1 MQTNKIGM
9 PSWRSEDRGAAP
21 TGASVGIS
29 RRHGRIA
36 TQRIALFVSIVALTA
51 LVALPQ
57 GRAGD
62 FPSQPLRLIIGFP
75 PGSAAD
81 ITARV
86 VGAAMSESLGQ
97 QVVVESRPGAG
108 SSLAAEFVA
117 RAPADGYT
125 LFIGTSSNLT
135 NAAISSNLRFD
146 FAKDFAPVTP
156 LTVLPLILAVP
167 PSLGVSSVGELIA
180 LAKSK
185 PGELTYASVGPGTVP
200 HLSTELFSVRAN
212 VKLVHVPYQGSPP
225 AVTDLL
231 AGRVSMM
238 LGVASTIMPQVEA
251 GRLKALASSSA
262 KRAHIAPN
270 VPTMAEAG
278 LPDFEA
284 GVWFGLMA
292 PAGTPRGV
300 IEKLSGAANGALASE
315 EVIGK
320 LRVQAFEPLGGSSD
334 EFAQVIARDSV
345 KWAAAAEA
353 AGLRK

>member
-1 MQTNKIGM
+1 MRRTAVLGLIL
-9 PSWRSEDRGAAP
+9 ALIAV
-21 TGASVGIS
+21 VGVP
-29 RRHGRIA
+29 H
-36 TQRIALFVSIVALTA
+36 
-51 LVALPQ
+51 

-62 FPSQPLRLIIGFP
+62 FPSQPIRLIIGFP

-86 VGAAMSESLGQ
+86 VGAAMSETLGQ

-117 RAPADGYT
+117 RSPADGYT

-135 NAAISSNLRFD
+135 NAAINPNLRFD

-156 LTVLPLILAVP
+156 LTVLPLILAVH
-167 PSLGVSSVGELIA
+167 PSLGVSSVKELIE
-180 LAKSK
+180 LARSK

-200 HLSTELFSVRAN
+200 HLSTELFSVRAKI
-212 VKLVHVPYQGSPP
+212 KLVHVPYQGSPP

-238 LGVASTIMPQVEA
+238 LGVASTIMPHVEA
-251 GRLKALASSSA
+251 GQLKALASSSA
-262 KRAHIAPN
+262 KRAHLAPN
-270 VPTMAEAG
+270 LPTMAEAG

-284 GVWFGLMA
+284 GVWFGLVT
-292 PAGTPRGV
+292 PAGTPRAL
-300 IEKLSGAANGALASE
+300 IDKLSAAANAALASE
-315 EVIGK
+315 EVVGK
-320 LRVQAFEPLGGSSD
+320 LRAQGFEPLGGPPD
-334 EFAQVIARDSV
+334 EFARFVARETV

-353 AGLRK
+353 AGLKKQ

>member
-1 MQTNKIGM
+1 M
-9 PSWRSEDRGAAP
+9 
-21 TGASVGIS
+21 
-29 RRHGRIA
+29 
-36 TQRIALFVSIVALTA
+36 QRIAILALTLA
-51 LVALPQ
+51 LGAAAAVAH
-57 GRAGD
+57 GHAGD

-81 ITARV
+81 ISARL
-86 VGAAMSESLGQ
+86 VGAAMSDTLGQ

-125 LFIGTSSNLT
+125 LFIGTSSNVT
-135 NAAISSNLRFD
+135 NAAINSNLRFD
-146 FAKDFAPVTP
+146 FAKDLAPVTP
-156 LTVLPLILAVP
+156 LTILPLILAVH
-167 PSLGVSSVGELIA
+167 PSLGVSSVEELIA
-180 LAKSK
+180 LARSK

-200 HLSTELFSVRAN
+200 HLSTELFSVRTN

-238 LGVASTIMPQVEA
+238 LGVASTIMPHVEA
-251 GRLKALASSSA
+251 GRLTALASSSA
-262 KRAHIAPN
+262 KRPHVAPN
-270 VPTMAEAG
+270 LPTMAEAG

-292 PAGTPRGV
+292 PAGTPRAV
-300 IEKLSGAANGALASE
+300 IDKLSGAANGALASD
-315 EVIGK
+315 EVVAK
-320 LRVQAFEPLGGSSD
+320 LRAQGFEPLGGPPE
-334 EFAQVIARDSV
+334 EFARFIARESV

-353 AGLRK
+353 AGLKK

>member
-1 MQTNKIGM
+1 M
-9 PSWRSEDRGAAP
+9 
-21 TGASVGIS
+21 
-29 RRHGRIA
+29 RRTAVLGLI
-36 TQRIALFVSIVALTA
+36 LALTA
-51 LVALPQ
+51 VVGVPH

-62 FPSQPLRLIIGFP
+62 FPSQPIRLIIGFP

-86 VGAAMSESLGQ
+86 VGNAMSETLGQ

-125 LFIGTSSNLT
+125 LFIGTASNLT
-135 NAAISSNLRFD
+135 SAAINPNSRFD

-156 LTVLPLILAVP
+156 LTVLPLILAVH
-167 PSLGVSSVGELIA
+167 PSLGVSSVKELIE
-180 LAKSK
+180 LARSK

-200 HLSTELFSVRAN
+200 HLSTELFSVGAKI
-212 VKLVHVPYQGSPP
+212 KLVHVPYQGSPP

-238 LGVASTIMPQVEA
+238 LGVASTMIPHVEA
-251 GRLKALASSSA
+251 GKLKALAVSSA
-262 KRAHIAPN
+262 KRAHFAPN

-278 LPDFEA
+278 LPDFDA
-284 GVWFGLMA
+284 GVWFGLVA
-292 PAGTPRGV
+292 PAGTPRAV
-300 IEKLSGAANGALASE
+300 IDKLSAAANAALASE
-315 EVIGK
+315 EVVGK
-320 LRVQAFEPLGGSSD
+320 LRAQGFEPLGGSPD
-334 EFAQVIARDSV
+334 EFARFVARETV

-353 AGLRK
+353 AGLKKQ